1 MPIQPEFLHLVY
13 PGPFPTLLYGRAS
26 RDPKKKGRSV
36 GDQMRD
42 LKALC
47 AKHDWPIVG
56 IFDKDVDRSASR
68 HRKRERADFEALLE
82 AIESGQARIVAAWEA
97 SRYYRDIEVY
107 VRLRNACA
115 ANGVLFCYNG
125 VVYDLSK
132 REDRKATILDAVQAE
147 DEAEGI
153 RDRNLRTARQLAE
166 QGAPYGRIPE
176 GYARRYA
183 PDSGDLIEQIEHPD
197 RGPIIREIFTRFAAD
212 ENMSAILADFRR
224 RGLRTGQGREWELH
238 NLRHVL
244 RNRVYIARRVR
255 YGKDIGEGQ
264 WPALTDEATFH
275 LVQQKLRERDKR
287 VSRDTGVRWLL
298 SGIGTCGPCDGE
310 SVESVLAV
318 RRNRKHVGYT
328 CPTCFRVSMEQAKMQ
343 AYVEHGVIAWLRSP
357 AAAAAFRSGG
367 ASESEAARRRYDQ
380 LTRQLREARE
390 MASTFNADGTPVL
403 SVLSLASMEAQL
415 TPQIE
420 AAQAAAE
427 VAGVP
432 PILRDLIGREDVDE
446 RWEDMVISQQRSVLR
461 MIVNVR
467 LNAARRQGVRAIEPG
482 RITMTYVG
490 EPGFKS
496 S

>member
-36 GDQMRD
+36 GDQMRE

-68 HRKRERADFEALLE
+68 HRKRERDDFEALLT

-97 SRYYRDIEVY
+97 SRYYRDLEVY

-115 ANGVLFCYNG
+115 ENGVLFCYNG

-132 REDRKATILDAVQAE
+132 REDRKATAQDALQAE

-153 RDRNLRTARQLAE
+153 TDRNLRTARLLAE

-176 GYARRYA
+176 GYARRYD
-183 PDSGDLIEQIEHPD
+183 PDSGDLLEQIEHPD
-197 RGPIIREIFTRFAAD
+197 RGPIVREVFTRFAAD
-212 ENMSAILADFRR
+212 ENMSSILEDFRR
-224 RGLRTGQGREWELH
+224 RGVKTGQGSDWQLH

-244 RNRVYIARRVR
+244 RNRAYIARRVR
-255 YGKDIGEGQ
+255 YGKDIGEAQ
-264 WPALTDEATFH
+264 WPALTDESTFH
-275 LVQQKLRERDKR
+275 LVQQKLRDRDKR
-287 VSRDTGVRWLL
+287 ESRDTGVRWLL
-298 SGIGTCGPCDGE
+298 SGIATCGPCDGE
-310 SVESVLAV
+310 SVLCI
-318 RRNRKHVGYT
+318 RRNRGHLGYT
-328 CPTCFRVSMEQAKMQ
+328 CRECFRVSMEQSKMQ
-343 AYVEHGVIAWLRSP
+343 VYVEHGVIEWLSSA
-357 AAAAAFRSGG
+357 AAAAAFRTDKES
-367 ASESEAARRRYDQ
+367 SESEAARRRYDQ
-380 LTRQLREARE
+380 LTRQLKEARDL
-390 MASTFNADGTPVL
+390 AATFNADGTPML
-403 SVLSLASMEAQL
+403 SVLSLASLEAQL

-432 PILRDLIGREDVDE
+432 PILRGLIGRPDVDE
-446 RWEDMVISQQRSVLR
+446 VWEDMVLSQQRSVLR
-461 MIVNVR
+461 AVVNVR
-467 LNAARRQGVRAIEPG
+467 LHAASRQGVRSIEPG
-482 RITMTYVG
+482 RITMVYAG